1 MKTNTFSHYINGK
14 KVATFKD
21 KSGMT
26 LKQKIESRRRRA
38 HSERLLKALSKM
50 G

>member
-1 MKTNTFSHYINGK
+1 MKTNTYNHYIDGK

-26 LKQKIESRRRRA
+26 LKQKIQRA
-38 HSERLLKALSKM
+38 KRAERDSRLLKMLTK
-50 G
+50 